1 MLLSP
6 KFDSAEDFMTWA
18 RSELFIGLEVP
29 KDWMDYNFAK
39 ALYLFAILF
48 CGRYKRAGIPRVAR
62 GRL

>member
-39 ALYLFAILF
+39 VSVCDFVLWAI
-48 CGRYKRAGIPRVAR
+48 
-62 GRL
+62 